1 MAGAAIHLA
10 EHADMPGAVDAD
22 AVAVKAL
29 TRVFK
34 AWKLGV
40 ERSAKLAGVSERTWA
55 RMQSGTWAGT
65 LRQDQTL
72 RASALVGLYKG
83 LHLYFGPDLADTWV
97 SLRNRGP
104 LFGGS
109 APVDFMVAGGL
120 PAIGNARD
128 YVDAV
133 RGGL

>member
-1 MAGAAIHLA
+1 MPDAAVHWA
-10 EHADMPGAVDAD
+10 PQDEVTGTPD

-29 TRVFK
+29 TRVFR
-34 AWKLGV
+34 AWKLGG
-40 ERSAKLAGVSERTWA
+40 ERSAKLAGVSGRTWA
-55 RMQSGTWAGT
+55 RMQAGSWAGT
-65 LRQDQTL
+65 LSQDQTL

-97 SLRNRGP
+97 SLKNRGP

-109 APVDFMVAGGL
+109 APVDVMVAGGL
-120 PAIGNARD
+120 PAIMDTRD
-128 YVDAV
+128 YVDAI